1 MYNYIYVYNYIYNY
15 TYIYIYICGNPPVRG
30 GMGILKGVVNFTF
43 KGNIQHGS
51 TEFLGNQKIP
61 NPIKLYIQREYSTY
75 FNRVSRIIKS
85 LPALNFLFKG
95 NIQHILTEFLGNQKI
110 PAPVKLYIQR
120 DYSTCFNRVSRE
132 S

>member
-15 TYIYIYICGNPPVRG
+15 TYIYLCGNPPVRG

-85 LPALNFLFKG
+85 LPALNFIFKG
-95 NIQHILTEFLGNQKI
+95 NIQHISTESL
-110 PAPVKLYIQR
+110 
-120 DYSTCFNRVSRE
+120 E